1 MSIRSFIAFD
11 LNDDESLKNIQDFQA
26 RLKQNQ
32 PRLKPIKRENIHIT
46 VKFIGNIKESM
57 VPQIYKI
64 LDKEINERLLRKEK
78 YVYKLRHVGNF
89 RNYGIIWVGLEG
101 NMELMQTIKDT
112 VEESLNQRL
121 NIKKDNRRN
130 FKPHITIAR
139 LKKKRRDY
147 TTFDTFKNI
156 IKENRDREFGKF
168 TIREILL
175 KKSDLTPKGP
185 IYTTYNGNKF
195 V

>member
-46 VKFIGNIKESM
+46 VKFLGNIKESM
-57 VPQIYKI
+57 IPQIYKI
-64 LDKEINERLLRKEK
+64 LDKEINERILRKEN
-78 YVYKLRHVGNF
+78 YIYKLRHIGNF

-101 NMELMQTIKDT
+101 NMELMQTIKDSL
-112 VEESLNQRL
+112 EEILNQRL

-147 TTFDTFKNI
+147 NTFDTFKNI
-156 IKENRDREFGKF
+156 IKENRDREFGDF
-168 TIREILL
+168 TIREIVL

>member
-1 MSIRSFIAFD
+1 MIRSFIAFD
-11 LNDDESLKNIQDFQA
+11 LENKESLQNIQNFQD

-32 PRLKPIKRENIHIT
+32 SRLKPIKPENIHIT
-46 VKFIGNIKESM
+46 VKFLGDIKESII
-57 VPQIYKI
+57 PQIYQI
-64 LDKEINERLLRKEK
+64 LEKEINEKILRKEE
-78 YVYKLRHVGNF
+78 YTYKIKHVGNF

-101 NMELMQTIKDT
+101 NIELMQSIKDT
-112 VEESLNQRL
+112 VEEKLNDRL

-147 TTFDTFKNI
+147 STFESFKNI
-156 IKENRDREFGKF
+156 FKENRNKEFGEFNIHK
-168 TIREILL
+168 IVL

-185 IYTTYNGNKF
+185 IYSTYNGEEF
-195 V
+195 I

>member
-1 MSIRSFIAFD
+1 
-11 LNDDESLKNIQDFQA
+11 
-26 RLKQNQ
+26 
-32 PRLKPIKRENIHIT
+32 
-46 VKFIGNIKESM
+46 VKFLGNIKESM
-57 VPQIYKI
+57 IPQIYKI
-64 LDKEINERLLRKEK
+64 LDKEINERILRKEN
-78 YVYKLRHVGNF
+78 YIYKLRHIVNF

-112 VEESLNQRL
+112 LEESLNQRL

-147 TTFDTFKNI
+147 NTFDTFKNI
-156 IKENRDREFGKF
+156 IKENRDREFGDF
-168 TIREILL
+168 TIREIVL

-185 IYTTYNGNKF
+185 IYTTYNGKKF